1 MASRFFERKNT
12 VDFVWIGILIVSF
25 AVSAGVLIVIRR
37 VKAGRLFYTGIAAFA
52 ALILVA
58 FTVKNI
64 LNVPIVLLHN
74 GVFLI
79 VTMCVD
85 GICSAYEKRHKKQES
100 EEKKHK
106 RAPVFV
112 AAAAGCMVYL
122 LIGLFCANRIKRTEY
137 MLTTAKELP
146 NGQLCIVQLSDVH
159 LGTTIDE
166 KDFRKLLKRVSDE
179 KPDVV
184 VITGDYTDVNTK
196 RDLMVRCC
204 EALGE
209 LKPTYGVFYIGG
221 NHDSE
226 DMKFTP
232 EELRK
237 ELQKNGVTV
246 LSDEVFLTNS
256 GVSIIGRKDHSVSR
270 DNMRAL
276 QKRCEEIR
284 EEQAWAVSEEN
295 SAIGRYTIV
304 LDHQPDDFSAE
315 AEAGVDLVLCGHAH
329 GGFLLPL
336 RWVWKVFPDVVF
348 RVDLCDGTKRIA
360 DTDFIVSTGAGTC
373 LTDFKTG
380 TVSEYVVIYV
390 KQEK

>member
-1 MASRFFERKNT
+1 M
-12 VDFVWIGILIVSF
+12 DFVWIGILIVTF
-25 AVSAGVLIVIRR
+25 AVSAGALILIRR
-37 VKAGRLFYTGIAAFA
+37 VKAGRLFYTGIAALA
-52 ALILVA
+52 ALILAA
-58 FTVKNI
+58 FTMKHV
-64 LNVPIVLLHN
+64 LNAPIMLLHY
-74 GVFLI
+74 GVFLT

-85 GICSAYEKRHKKQES
+85 GICSLYEKRHKKQES

-106 RAPVFV
+106 RAPMLV
-112 AAAAGCMVYL
+112 AAASGCFIYL

-137 MLTTAKELP
+137 TLTTAKELP

-166 KDFRKLLKRVSDE
+166 KDFRKLLKRVSNE
-179 KPDVV
+179 KPDII

-209 LKPTYGVFYIGG
+209 LKTTYGVFYIGG

-232 EELRK
+232 EELHG
-237 ELQKNGVTV
+237 ELQKNGVIV

-270 DNMRAL
+270 DNMRTL

-284 EEQAWAVSEEN
+284 EEQAGTVSEGY
-295 SAIGRYTIV
+295 SAIDSYTIV
-304 LDHQPDDFSAE
+304 LDHQPDDFPAE

-336 RWVWKVFPDVVF
+336 RWVWKVLPDIVF

-390 KQEK
+390 KQER

>member
-1 MASRFFERKNT
+1 M
-12 VDFVWIGILIVSF
+12 DFVWIGILIVTF
-25 AVSAGVLIVIRR
+25 AVSARMLLFFRR
-37 VKAGRLFYTGIAAFA
+37 TGTGRRTGLVCAVVAFLFTAAFTLKHIMNA
-52 ALILVA
+52 
-58 FTVKNI
+58 
-64 LNVPIVLLHN
+64 PIILLHY
-74 GVFLI
+74 GVYL
-79 VTMCVD
+79 VGVMCVD
-85 GICSAYEKRHKKQES
+85 GICSAYEKKHKKQDS
-100 EEKKHK
+100 EEKKSR

-112 AAAAGCMVYL
+112 AAAAGCFIYL
-122 LIGLFCANRIKRTEY
+122 LIGLFTANRIKRTEY
-137 MLTTAKELP
+137 TLTTEKEIP

-184 VITGDYTDVNTK
+184 VITGDFADVNTK

-232 EELRK
+232 EELHAALR
-237 ELQKNGVTV
+237 KNGVTV
-246 LSDEVFLTNS
+246 LSDEVFLSAT
-256 GVSIIGRKDHSVSR
+256 GLCIIGRKDHSVSR
-270 DNMRAL
+270 DSIRTLYKRYEKQSREWAL
-276 QKRCEEIR
+276 
-284 EEQAWAVSEEN
+284 VSS
-295 SAIGRYTIV
+295 SADDSLDCYTVV
-304 LDHQPDDFSAE
+304 LDHQPDDFTAE

-336 RWVWKVFPDVVF
+336 RWMWKVFPDLVF
-348 RVDLCDGTKRIA
+348 RVDLCDGMKRIFG
-360 DTDFIVSTGAGTC
+360 TDFIVSTGAGTC

-390 KQEK
+390 KQKR